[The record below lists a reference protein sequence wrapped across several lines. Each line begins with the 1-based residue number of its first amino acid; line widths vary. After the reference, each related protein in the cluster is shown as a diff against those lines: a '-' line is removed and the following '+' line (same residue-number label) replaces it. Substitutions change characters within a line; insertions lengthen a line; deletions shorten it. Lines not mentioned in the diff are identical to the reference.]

1 MSAMKGTRMA
11 SGSKKVIYAALI
23 GNSLIAA
30 SKFTAAF
37 FTGSSAML
45 SEGVHSLV
53 DTGNQILMLHGLRRA
68 RKAADANHPF
78 GYGMELYFWA
88 FVVAILIFALGAGI
102 SLYEGIKHIQ
112 HPEPITDPT
121 WNYVV
126 LGLAILFEG
135 WAWTVAWIEFKRGI
149 GKNGLWQSVRL
160 SKDPTIFT
168 ILFEDTAAV
177 LGLIVALVGIFFAQY
192 LGIPEL
198 DGIAAVVI
206 AMILAG
212 VAVLLAI
219 ECKWL
224 LIGEGADPLVQ
235 SVIEAIIGREARVEA
250 VNELLTMHLGPHDIL
265 VNLSLDF
272 NDTLT
277 SAEVED
283 TITDLE
289 RRIKAEYPD
298 IRRVFIEAQSFRS
311 HEETISAEDIYKR

>member
-1 MSAMKGTRMA
+1 MA

-23 GNSLIAA
+23 GNSLIAV

-68 RKAADANHPF
+68 EKQADAIHPF
-78 GYGMELYFWA
+78 GYGRELYFWA

-102 SLYEGIKHIQ
+102 SLYEGIKHIAD
-112 HPEPITDPT
+112 PEPITDPT

-135 WAWTVAWIEFKRGI
+135 WAWTVAWLEFKRGI
-149 GKNGLWQSVRL
+149 GKRGIWQSVRA

-168 ILFEDTAAV
+168 ILFEDTAAM
-177 LGLIVALVGIFFAQY
+177 LGLVAALIGIFLAQH

-198 DGIAAVVI
+198 DGAASVVI
-206 AMILAG
+206 AIILAS

-219 ECKWL
+219 ECKGL
-224 LIGEGADPLVQ
+224 LIGESAGPVVRDGILTLIHQ
-235 SVIEAIIGREARVEA
+235 DDRFDN
-250 VNELLTMHLGPHDIL
+250 VNELLTMHLGPKDIL

-272 NDTLT
+272 ADRLS
-277 SAEVED
+277 SAEVEQ
-283 TITDLE
+283 TISDLE
-289 RRIKAEYPD
+289 RRIKTEYPD
-298 IRRVFIEAQSFRS
+298 IRRVFIEAQSLRS
-311 HEETISAEDIYKR
+311 RDQPTSSKDIYRK

>member
-1 MSAMKGTRMA
+1 MKGTRMA

-198 DGIAAVVI
+198 DGIASVVI

-219 ECKWL
+219 ECKGL
-224 LIGEGADPLVQ
+224 LIGESADPLVQ
-235 SVIEAIIGREARVEA
+235 SGIEAIIGREARIEA

>member
-1 MSAMKGTRMA
+1 MA

-198 DGIAAVVI
+198 DGIASVVI

-219 ECKWL
+219 ECKGL
-224 LIGEGADPLVQ
+224 LIGESADPLVQ
-235 SVIEAIIGREARVEA
+235 SGIEAIIGREARIEA

-311 HEETISAEDIYKR
+311 HEETISAEDIYKK